1 MEILV
6 TGASGFIGSRLV
18 DNLVEKGHHVIALVN
33 QNSCNNKS
41 AYIIQI
47 DLTKAELEIPDKKFD
62 VVFHLAA
69 LTPIEKNLNHVKD
82 VCFQG
87 TKNLF
92 ECVKDKTDFF
102 VYVSGLGVFGDPN
115 GQIVNEESKINPH
128 TKYVQIRVDAQK
140 FLQDSCEKNSIPL
153 TTVYFGEVYGN
164 GGWFESQIISRLKK
178 GSFKMP
184 KSGKYYRSVVHV
196 DDAVQAL
203 MTILEKEFKNESLIV
218 TDSEPVLFKD
228 LINYTCDLLGLK
240 HPGNI
245 PTFLAKAVLGG
256 DFVKL
261 FITSIRT
268 SNSKLTKMMQLKF
281 PTYKDGIKEVIS
293 KLDN

>member
-18 DNLVEKGHHVIALVN
+18 EKLVEKGHHVTALVN
-33 QNSCNNKS
+33 HNSCNNKS
-41 AYIIQI
+41 ADIIQI
-47 DLTKAELEIPDKKFD
+47 DLTKPVLKIPDKKFD
-62 VVFHLAA
+62 IVFHLAA
-69 LTPIEKNLNHVKD
+69 VTPIEKNLSHVKD
-82 VCFQG
+82 VCLYG

-92 ECVKDKTDFF
+92 ERIKDKTDFL
-102 VYVSGLGVFGDPN
+102 VYASGLGVFGDPS
-115 GQIVNEESKINPH
+115 GQIVNEDSKINPH
-128 TKYVQIRVDAQK
+128 TKYVQIRVDAQR
-140 FLQDSCEKNSIPL
+140 FLQDSCKEKSIPL

-184 KSGKYYRSVVHV
+184 KSGEYYRSVIHV

-203 MTILEKEFKNESLIV
+203 MMILEKEFKNESLIV

-268 SNSKLTKMMQLKF
+268 SNSKLTKMMKLKF
-281 PTYKDGIKEVIS
+281 PTYRNGVKEVIS
-293 KLDN
+293 NLDN